1 MPKIRLTLLILVGL
15 AYAALSGLL
24 TVALLTRM
32 ATLTA
37 LIQAPATDSLRMRFL
52 RNLLAD

>member
-1 MPKIRLTLLILVGL
+1 MPKIRLTVLILVGL